1 MHFGR
6 RTLLGFACAV
16 MLATSTLA
24 EGKKGGPWKIEG
36 VLVEQAWARV
46 MPGGSKTGAIYLTI
60 HNTSLTDDLLL
71 AVDSPAAR
79 ETSVHQSVV
88 EDDIAKMKPMPFG
101 VEVRSGTEVIMK
113 PGAMH
118 IMLTGLTGAL
128 QPGDQ
133 LPVTMV
139 FREAGKLDLEVPVL
153 PIGAKDPAVSH
164 GGHNQ

>member
-1 MHFGR
+1 MHFGGKII
-6 RTLLGFACAV
+6 LGLSSAV
-16 MLATSTLA
+16 LLATSTFA
-24 EGKKGGPWKIEG
+24 EDKKGGPWKIEG

-46 MPGGSKTGAIYLTI
+46 MPGGSKAGAVYLTI

-88 EDDIAKMKPMPFG
+88 KDDIAKMKPMPFG
-101 VEVRSGTEVIMK
+101 VEVKSGTEVIMK

-139 FREAGKLDLEVPVL
+139 FREAGKLDLDVPVL

-164 GGHNQ
+164 GGHKP

>member
-1 MHFGR
+1 MRFGIR
-6 RTLLGFACAV
+6 ALLSFACMV
-16 MLATSTLA
+16 TLISSLHA
-24 EGKKGGPWKIEG
+24 EEKKGGPWKIEG
-36 VLVEQAWARV
+36 ILVEQAWARI
-46 MPGGSKTGAIYLTI
+46 MPGGSKTGAVYLTI
-60 HNTSLTDDLLL
+60 HNISLTDDLLL

-79 ETSVHQSVV
+79 ESAVHQSVV

-101 VEVRSGTEVIMK
+101 VQLKSGTEVIMK

-139 FREAGKLDLEVPVL
+139 FREAGKLELDVPVL
-153 PIGAKDPAVSH
+153 PIGAGDPLVSH
-164 GGHNQ
+164 SGHKP